1 MDNFIFSEKTEKELK
16 NLSKED
22 LITIYWLI
30 WNRLGNNYI
39 ESCNSS
45 EEIIYLIESIL
56 TKSLLNNFDINND
69 NNNDD
74 DEHELPEIIDV
85 IFKEYNDALEN
96 KKNEEEEE
104 EEL

>member
-1 MDNFIFSEKTEKELK
+1 MDNFIFSEKTEMELK

-30 WNRLGNNYI
+30 WNRLGNNYL

-45 EEIIYLIESIL
+45 EEVIYRIENIL
-56 TKSLLNNFDINND
+56 TKFLLNNFDI
-69 NNNDD
+69 NNDD